1 MYTKLR
7 SNRNSGSK
15 KDTKGI
21 EKNLHVVTGK
31 SDTLCKLKKK
41 TTPTL
46 KGENMCNH
54 IYVLNNYIG
63 L

>member
-41 TTPTL
+41 NNPNPQGR
-46 KGENMCNH
+46 K
-54 IYVLNNYIG
+54 YV
-63 L
+63 